1 MMELVKPKPTATEP
15 SGLRGS
21 GWLVAG
27 FYLFA
32 AIVFTSWAMGTGG
45 PNSSAGPAPTHH
57 TMTGAAAT
65 SAATTG
71 SAPAR

>member
-1 MMELVKPKPTATEP
+1 MMELVKTSQTATEP

-21 GWLVAG
+21 GWIIAG

-45 PNSSAGPAPTHH
+45 PRSSAGPAPAHH
-57 TMTGAAAT
+57 TMTGAAAGST
-65 SAATTG
+65 DTTG

>member
-1 MMELVKPKPTATEP
+1 MMELVKPKSTATEP

-21 GWLVAG
+21 GWIVAG

-45 PNSSAGPAPTHH
+45 QIAGPAPSASHH
-57 TMTGAAAT
+57 TTTGGAAT

-71 SAPAR
+71 SAPVR